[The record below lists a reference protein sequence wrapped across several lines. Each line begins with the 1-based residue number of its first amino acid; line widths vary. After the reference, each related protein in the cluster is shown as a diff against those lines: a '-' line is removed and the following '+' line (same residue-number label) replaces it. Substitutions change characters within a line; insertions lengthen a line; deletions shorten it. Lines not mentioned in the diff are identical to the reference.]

1 MFTSSAILDTI
12 FLIISLLIAI
22 TVHEAA
28 HAYIALKLGDPT
40 AKVAGRLTL
49 NPLAHLDPLG
59 TIALLIIH
67 FGWGKPVPVNPG
79 NFRKPG
85 VGNFLVAM
93 SGPASN
99 LAMAIIGALLLRL
112 TMSVPVLYNFFS
124 LFVVLN
130 VFLAIF
136 NLLPIPPLDGS
147 KVWHLVLSDESYYTL
162 ERLGPIILIAV
173 IVFSMTAGGGL
184 FNLISQLSQ
193 IIVNFIT

>member
-1 MFTSSAILDTI
+1 MIDSTAIISTI
-12 FLIISLLIAI
+12 FLIIALLLAI

-28 HAYIALKLGDPT
+28 HAYIAYKLGDPT

-67 FGWGKPVPVNPG
+67 FGWGKPVPVNPN
-79 NFRKPG
+79 NFRKPAL
-85 VGNFLVAM
+85 GNFLVAM

-99 LAMAIIGALLLRL
+99 LVMAVVGAGFVRL
-112 TMSVPVLYNFFS
+112 TLNNPLLYGFFS
-124 LFVVLN
+124 IFVVLN

-147 KVWHLVLSDESYYTL
+147 KIFHLFLSDESYYTL
-162 ERLGPIILIAV
+162 ERLGPFILLAV
-173 IVFSMTAGGGL
+173 IAFSFTGGGSL
-184 FNLISQLSQ
+184 FNWIGQFSQA
-193 IIVNFIT
+193 IVNLIT

>member
-1 MFTSSAILDTI
+1 MFSSSTLLNTL
-12 FLIISLLIAI
+12 FLIISLLAAI

-28 HAYIALKLGDPT
+28 HAYISYRLGDPT

-67 FGWGKPVPVNPG
+67 FGWGKPVPVNPS
-79 NFRKPG
+79 NFRRPG
-85 VGNFLVAM
+85 LGNFLVAM

-99 LAMAIIGALLLRL
+99 LIMALVGAVLLRL
-112 TMSVPVLYNFFS
+112 TTNIGLLFAFFS
-124 LFVVLN
+124 TFVVLN
-130 VFLAIF
+130 VFLAVF

-147 KVWHLVLSDESYYTL
+147 KVWHLVLLDESYYTL

-184 FNLISQLSQ
+184 FNLISNLSQ
-193 IIVNFIT
+193 TIVNFIT